1 MHTLCQLKTALLF
14 AALLLAFVGLDAQA
28 DNAKP
33 LKVYILVGQSNMQGH
48 ARVTT
53 IDYIG
58 EDPKTEDLHKLMV
71 GKDGQPVTAD
81 RVWISDITGKGD
93 NNGVTTGKL
102 TTGYGAR
109 STPTQTADKI
119 GPEYAFGLTMQEAY
133 DGPILLIKAA
143 WGGKSLHIDYRPPSA
158 GPYVMNAGEIE
169 KMNKRGKDV
178 KQLAAEKAE
187 ASGHYYRL
195 MMEHVKSVLADPGK
209 VVPGYDQDAGYEI
222 GGFVWFQGFNDL
234 VFGDVYPNRAEPGGY
249 DDYSKWMAMF
259 IKDVRKD
266 LDQPKMPFV
275 IGVLGVG
282 GPVDPTESRSKPMK
296 HFREAMALPAKHME
310 QVTAVDTAVF
320 WDPKLDAI
328 DKKRGKV
335 KQMAHLLR
343 TKNKNHAN
351 ADGSMTNEQQK
362 AYLDQYRAELITP
375 EEQALW
381 DRGASNQ
388 GYHYLGS
395 AKTLSQI
402 GEAFAK
408 ALLEKK

>member
-1 MHTLCQLKTALLF
+1 MPTLHPLKTALLF
-14 AALLLAFVGLDAQA
+14 AALLLAFVGYDAQA
-28 DNAKP
+28 ADKP

-48 ARVTT
+48 ARLNT

-58 EDPKTEDLHKLMV
+58 DDPMTKPLYDLLTD
-71 GKDGQPVTAD
+71 DGTPVTAE
-81 RVWISDITGKGD
+81 RVWISDITGIGD

-109 STPTQTADKI
+109 RTPTQTADKI

-133 DGPILLIKAA
+133 DGPILIIKAA

-158 GPYVMNAGEIE
+158 GPYTLNEGEVE
-169 KMNKRGKDV
+169 KFTKQGKDV
-178 KQLAAEKAE
+178 KQIAADKAQ

-195 MMEHVKSVLADPGK
+195 MMDHVKSVLADPGK
-209 VVPGYDQDAGYEI
+209 VVPSYDKDAGYEI

-282 GPVDPTESRSKPMK
+282 GPDDPDAKNQSKK
-296 HFREAMALPAKHME
+296 HFREAMALPAKHMDG
-310 QVTAVDTAVF
+310 VFAVDTALY
-320 WDPKLDAI
+320 WDQTLDAI

-335 KQMAHLLR
+335 KQMRHLLK
-343 TKNKNHAN
+343 TKNKSTPN
-351 ADGSMTNEQQK
+351 ADGSMSAEDQK
-362 AYLDQYRAELITP
+362 AYLEKYQAELISP

-408 ALLEKK
+408 VLLNN

>member
-1 MHTLCQLKTALLF
+1 MLKINTLKII
-14 AALLLAFVGLDAQA
+14 LLLATMLVAFAGLDTHAA
-28 DNAKP
+28 DAKP

-58 EDPKTEDLHKLMV
+58 DDPKTKHLHKLMV
-71 GKDGQPVTAD
+71 GDDGQPVTAE
-81 RVWISDITGKGD
+81 RVWVSDITGRGD

-102 TTGYGAR
+102 TTGFGAR
-109 STPTQTADKI
+109 SNPTETADKI

-133 DGPILLIKAA
+133 DGPILIIKCA
-143 WGGKSLHIDYRPPSA
+143 WGGKSLHIDYRSPSS
-158 GPYVMNAGEIE
+158 GKYQLNAGEIE
-169 KMNKRGKDV
+169 KFTKQGKNV
-178 KQLAAEKAE
+178 KQIAAEKAE

-195 MMEHVKSVLADPGK
+195 MMEHIQAVLADPGK
-209 VVPGYDQDAGYEI
+209 VVPGYDKAAGYEI

-249 DDYSKWMAMF
+249 NDYSKWMAMF

-282 GPVDPTESRSKPMK
+282 GPVDPSDARSLPKK
-296 HFREAMALPAKHME
+296 HFREAMALPAKKMKH
-310 QVTAVDTAVF
+310 VVAVDTAVF

-328 DKKRGKV
+328 DQKRGKV
-335 KQMAHLLR
+335 KSMARLLR
-343 TKNKNHAN
+343 IEHKSGPNAN
-351 ADGSMTNEQQK
+351 GSMTKEQQK
-362 AYLDQYRAELITP
+362 AYIDKYTAELITP

-408 ALLEKK
+408 ALLKK